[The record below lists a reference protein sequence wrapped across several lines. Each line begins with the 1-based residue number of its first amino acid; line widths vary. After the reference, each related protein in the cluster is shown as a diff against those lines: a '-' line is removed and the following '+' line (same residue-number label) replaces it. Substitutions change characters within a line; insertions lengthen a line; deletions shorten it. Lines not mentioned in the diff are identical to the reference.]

1 MTRHTHNSPMWSKV
15 SRSKFVMCKLRERS
29 SCCSVNCY
37 SFSILSSFESWE
49 EHNTRQVRK
58 TRTCQC
64 LLNLSSKQKQH
75 KKSIEETKG
84 DYDDVGRE
92 GGVSFNLQIMHVLQK
107 VYDISNT
114 LSFSR
119 ALSITPNRCLSLL
132 CSIRGKLPKLHVVCR
147 HFPSPFF
154 SFPLVK
160 RFNLGSPS
168 SGIRYRRARRD
179 GNEASR
185 GTIWNPR
192 HTPAATPFNKW
203 QRIFVLLTSSRLVAS
218 ATAVESAYCKV
229 SLDPLC
235 DSPLV
240 PTLSK
245 AYFTF
250 MDFRWLISHW
260 WIVQ

>member
-1 MTRHTHNSPMWSKV
+1 MWSKV

-37 SFSILSSFESWE
+37 SFSILSSWESWE

-92 GGVSFNLQIMHVLQK
+92 GDVSFNLQIMHVLQK

-132 CSIRGKLPKLHVVCR
+132 CSIRGKLPKLHVVLGKHTMSLLLLIQNFYLIFIRDYGCSCGTPWEIFMNFSSLEFR
-147 HFPSPFF
+147 LQTL
-154 SFPLVK
+154 SFPL
-160 RFNLGSPS
+160 L
-168 SGIRYRRARRD
+168 
-179 GNEASR
+179 
-185 GTIWNPR
+185 
-192 HTPAATPFNKW
+192 
-203 QRIFVLLTSSRLVAS
+203 
-218 ATAVESAYCKV
+218 
-229 SLDPLC
+229 
-235 DSPLV
+235 
-240 PTLSK
+240 
-245 AYFTF
+245 
-250 MDFRWLISHW
+250 
-260 WIVQ
+260 